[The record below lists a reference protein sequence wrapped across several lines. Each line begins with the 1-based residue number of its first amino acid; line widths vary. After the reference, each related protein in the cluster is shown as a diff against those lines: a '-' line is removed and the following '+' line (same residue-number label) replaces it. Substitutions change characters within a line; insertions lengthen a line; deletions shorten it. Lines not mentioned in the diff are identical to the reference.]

1 MELICAIDLLGGE
14 ARRLAQGDYD
24 RPLAA
29 RRDAVGLAR
38 ELVRQGAARLHLI
51 DLEGAR
57 AGSPMQLSLLRRVAA
72 AAREVSVEVH
82 IQAGGGLRSVAAVES
97 LFDADIDQA
106 VLGSAALSTPGFLSD
121 CAKRWPGRVLAS
133 LDLRGELLAVDGW
146 TRSSRSGETAEE
158 AADRLLDEGASGLVL
173 TDVERDATLSGP
185 NSELLGRFRTCYPRT
200 WLAAAGGIASVE
212 DLRALAD
219 LGVDGAIVGRAVL
232 EGRLDLAK
240 AQAGLARSA
249 GRPA

>member
-29 RRDAVGLAR
+29 RRNAVELAR

-57 AGSPMQLSLLRRVAA
+57 AGGPVQLSLLRLVAA
-72 AAREVSVEVH
+72 AAKELSVDVH
-82 IQAGGGLRSVAAVES
+82 IQAGGGLRSMAAVES
-97 LFDADIDQA
+97 LFAAGIHQA

-121 CAKRWPGRVLAS
+121 CARRWPDRILAS

-146 TRSSRSGETAEE
+146 TRSSRSRETAEG
-158 AADRLLDEGASGLVL
+158 AADRLLDERASGLVV
-173 TDVERDATLSGP
+173 TDVERDATLRGP
-185 NSELLGRFRTCYPRT
+185 NLELLGRFRARYPRT

-219 LGVDGAIVGRAVL
+219 LGVDGAVVGRAVL
-232 EGRLDLAK
+232 EGGLDLAT
-240 AQAGLARSA
+240 AQAALVRV